1 MIKAKRHTLLATLLA
16 TGLVAVWPTAFS
28 VAQERKLSAA
38 EIEDKLIGN
47 TIQGLWHD
55 RPYRQFFD
63 GSGNTLYAEDGS
75 QPSMGKWWV
84 DEEKDVYCSSRQG
97 GRSACYEV
105 LDGGPD
111 AIIWALP
118 SSGRKFPAKVLEGD
132 QLSTAV
138 QKDPIF

>member
-1 MIKAKRHTLLATLLA
+1 MITAKWHTLLAALLA
-16 TGLVAVWPTAFS
+16 MGLAAVCPTPFS
-28 VAQERKLSAA
+28 IAQERKLSAA

-47 TIQGLWHD
+47 TIQGIWYD
-55 RPYRQFFD
+55 QPYRQFFD
-63 GSGNTLYAEDGS
+63 GSGNTLYAEEDR

-84 DEEKDVYCSSRQG
+84 DEEKDEYCSSREGSRQV
-97 GRSACYEV
+97 CLEV

-118 SSGRKFPAKVLEGD
+118 SSGRKFPAKVLQGD
-132 QLSTAV
+132 QISTKI

>member
-1 MIKAKRHTLLATLLA
+1 MIKARRYTLLAALLA
-16 TGLVAVWPTAFS
+16 MALTADWPFSIS

-38 EIEDKLIGN
+38 EIEDRLVGN
-47 TIQGLWHD
+47 TIQGLWYD
-55 RPYRQFFD
+55 QPYLQFFD

-75 QPSMGKWWV
+75 QPTIGKWWV
-84 DEEKDVYCSSRQG
+84 DEEKDEYCSSRQG

-118 SSGRKFPAKVLEGD
+118 SSGKKFPAKVLQGD
-132 QLSTAV
+132 QIPTKV
-138 QKDPIF
+138 QKEPIF

>member
-1 MIKAKRHTLLATLLA
+1 MIKAKWHTILASLLAMVLIA
-16 TGLVAVWPTAFS
+16 DWHSSIA

-38 EIEDKLIGN
+38 EIEDKLVGN
-47 TIQGLWHD
+47 TIQGLWYD
-55 RPYRQFFD
+55 QPYLQFFD

-75 QPSMGKWWV
+75 QPTMGKWWV
-84 DEEKDVYCSSRQG
+84 DEEKDEYCSSRQG
-97 GRSACYEV
+97 ARSACYEV

-118 SSGRKFPAKVLEGD
+118 SSGRKFPAKVLHGD
-132 QLSTAV
+132 QISTKV